1 MSPYDTQHPGD
12 NQVLNCE
19 EGEPGRRAKKKNKSG
34 VDCTMH
40 SMQSCDAEIIISEY
54 YN

>member
-1 MSPYDTQHPGD
+1 MTRNTPGTIRSLIARRES
-12 NQVLNCE
+12 QAGVL
-19 EGEPGRRAKKKNKSG
+19 KKKNKSG
-34 VDCTMH
+34 VDCTIH